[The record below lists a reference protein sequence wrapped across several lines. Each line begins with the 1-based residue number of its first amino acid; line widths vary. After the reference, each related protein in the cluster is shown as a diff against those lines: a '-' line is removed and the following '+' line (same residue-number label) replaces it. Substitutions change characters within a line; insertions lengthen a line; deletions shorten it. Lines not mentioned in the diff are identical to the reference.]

1 MARSSIAKRA
11 ASAARA
17 LSRNGLARPVDRAAQ
32 RMGEGQESEGAGVT
46 REAEKN
52 WAAYLKVAVA
62 QASAANV
69 TALRGKKR

>member
-1 MARSSIAKRA
+1 
-11 ASAARA
+11 
-17 LSRNGLARPVDRAAQ
+17 LARPIDRAAQ

-46 REAEKN
+46 REAEKD
-52 WAAYLKVAVA
+52 WAAHLKVAVA